1 MVAKVQTKTVY
12 KCEVCSK
19 THATLKSAEKCELG
33 HEETRIK
40 EENEAK
46 ERMKLHNLLVE
57 IRTTSESFEE
67 LQERALVALKEHY
80 GDDFVLSVDNIHSR
94 TSYYGRAKC
103 TYTLNRKVKKG
114 DYYKHW
120 GQDKEIASD
129 AVLKD
134 LGFKTG
140 CGSGNGYVYNWEVN
154 YNIEDFPAIQAKM
167 LERKNA
173 VNSVKEQIEQ
183 SATKALATMHN
194 QEKYVDYLNEEQQ
207 LEMKIALLREQ
218 LRDVSAEKQKYI
230 RENFYNPYEDDCRA
244 MIAALP
250 QQFKVQYKDPE
261 PLDYFSFD

>member
-19 THATLKSAEKCELG
+19 THATLKSAEKCEAG

-46 ERMKLHNLLVE
+46 ERMKLYNLLVE

-80 GDDFVLSVDNIHSR
+80 GDDFVLSVDNVFSR
-94 TSYYGRAKC
+94 TSYYGRAIC

-114 DYYKHW
+114 DYYRHW
-120 GQDKEIASD
+120 SQDKEIASD
-129 AVLKD
+129 AILKD

-140 CGSGNGYVYNWEVN
+140 CGSGNGYVYHWQVD
-154 YNIEDFPAIQAKM
+154 YHIEDFPGIQAKM

-173 VNSVKEQIEQ
+173 VSSIKEQIKQ
-183 SATKALATMHN
+183 LATEALDIMHD
-194 QEKYVDYLNEEQQ
+194 QEKYTDYLNEEQQ
-207 LEMKIALLREQ
+207 LKMKIALLREQ
-218 LRDVSAEKQKYI
+218 LQDVSAEKQQYI
-230 RENFYNPYEDDCRA
+230 KENFYKPCEDECRA
-244 MIAALP
+244 MIATLP
-250 QQFKVQYKDPE
+250 QQFKGQYKDPE